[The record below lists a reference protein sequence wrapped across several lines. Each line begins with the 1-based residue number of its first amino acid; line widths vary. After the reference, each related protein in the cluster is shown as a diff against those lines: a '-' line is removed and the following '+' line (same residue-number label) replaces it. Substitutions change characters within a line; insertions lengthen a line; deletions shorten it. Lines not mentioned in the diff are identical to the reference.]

1 MFIKYGNGIYNL
13 EKVERIYTENL
24 KIILYYVDGKGI
36 VDMIRDK
43 DNKISNITYNVN
55 ESQNTEI
62 KLR

>member
-13 EKVERIYTENL
+13 EKVESIYTENL

-36 VDMIRDK
+36 ER
-43 DNKISNITYNVN
+43 
-55 ESQNTEI
+55 I

>member
-1 MFIKYGNGIYNL
+1 MFIKYGNSIYNL
-13 EKVERIYTENL
+13 EKVESIYTENL
-24 KIILYYVDGKGI
+24 KIILYYVDGEGI

>member
-13 EKVERIYTENL
+13 EKVESIYTENL